1 MLIGAFNIAF
11 GLNNTNALILNAAL
25 VVAYICACL
34 FLKTDHQ
41 IRLAE
46 LLTVLYALIMCAV
59 YVGIFITMIDDG
71 PYSITSISFFVTHGS
86 FVLAA
91 LLHPQEMNCI
101 WCLPI
106 YILTIPSMYL
116 LLTIYSIFNMN
127 NVSWG
132 TREAPK
138 SDEEKALENAE
149 KAEAAKK
156 KGKISGMTD
165 WARRFGSFSNFM
177 SFSCCTA
184 EDNSDQMEKQLAKI
198 EEKLDHLL
206 EDRSEKTEKSEKT
219 VTFRKSIS
227 SQQAKS
233 GEKKGGGKGGKSSSW
248 ESGGHRGVDYPY
260 WMEKNVENLDRCKVL
275 ADAPLGPPLEDQ
287 EAKFW
292 RDLIAKYLRPYSQI
306 ESKEEK
312 ARVSKELI
320 ELRNKMAFMFVML
333 NIIWVTLIYMLQS
346 YAQILGIKWPYGYKG
361 PVISYDTED
370 VENSNLVYLDVDYL
384 RLDPLGLF
392 FAVTFI
398 VLLLLQVIGMLWHRM
413 LTVSHIV
420 ADNEEQP
427 LTNLFNNIKNK
438 LMCNN

>member
-41 IRLAE
+41 IRMAE

-91 LLHPQEMNCI
+91 LLHPQELNCI

-138 SDEEKALENAE
+138 TEEEKAMENAE

-156 KGKISGMTD
+156 KGKIAGVTD
-165 WARRFGSFSNFM
+165 WARRFGSFSNLM

-184 EDNSDQMEKQLAKI
+184 QDNSDKLDKQLAKI
-198 EEKLDHLL
+198 EEKLDQII
-206 EDRSEKTEKSEKT
+206 DEKTEKTEKT
-219 VTFRKSIS
+219 VTFRKSVS
-227 SQQAKS
+227 SQPSKT
-233 GEKKGGGKGGKSSSW
+233 GGKKGGKAGKAGSSW
-248 ESGGHRGVDYPY
+248 EGPGHRGVDFPY

-275 ADAPLGPPLEDQ
+275 ADAPLGPALDDG

-312 ARVSKELI
+312 ERVSKELI

-346 YAQILGIKWPYGYKG
+346 YAQILGMKWPFGFKG
-361 PVISYDTED
+361 PLISYDTTD
-370 VENSNLVYLDVDYL
+370 VEMSNLVYLDVDYL

-398 VLLLLQVIGMLWHRM
+398 VLLLLQVGGMLWHRM

-420 ADNEEQP
+420 ADNEEYP
-427 LTNLFNNIKNK
+427 FTNLFNTVKNK
-438 LMCNN
+438 FQ

>member
-11 GLNNTNALILNAAL
+11 GLSNTNALILNAAL
-25 VVAYICACL
+25 VVSYIAACL
-34 FLKTDHQ
+34 FLKTDYQ

-71 PYSITSISFFVTHGS
+71 PLSLTSISFFVTHGS

-91 LLHPQEMNCI
+91 LLHPQELNCI

-138 SDEEKALENAE
+138 TEEEKAQENAE

-156 KGKISGMTD
+156 KGKIAGIQD

-184 EDNSDQMEKQLAKI
+184 EDNSEKLEKQLAKI
-198 EEKLDHLL
+198 EEKLDTII
-206 EDRSEKTEKSEKT
+206 DDKTDKT
-219 VTFRKSIS
+219 GVTLRKSVGPQIS
-227 SQQAKS
+227 TQQSRSFARR
-233 GEKKGGGKGGKSSSW
+233 GKAGASSSSW
-248 ESGGHRGVDYPY
+248 QGLAHRGVDYPY

-275 ADAPLGPPLEDQ
+275 VNAPLGAPLED
-287 EAKFW
+287 EEVKFW
-292 RDLIAKYLRPYSQI
+292 KDLIAKYLKPYSQI

-312 ARVSKELI
+312 ERVSKELI

-346 YAQILGIKWPYGYKG
+346 YAQILGIKWPFGYKG
-361 PVISYDTED
+361 PFVSFDVTD
-370 VENSNLVYLDVDYL
+370 VEEANVVILTHDYL

-398 VLLLLQVIGMLWHRM
+398 ILLVLQVGGMLWHRM

-420 ADNEEQP
+420 ADNEEYP
-427 LTNLFNNIKNK
+427 FTNLFNKIKNREFF
-438 LMCNN
+438 